1 MKKKGFTLI
10 ELLAVIIILAVIA
23 LIATPVVLNVVENA
37 RKSAFQ
43 QSANGYY
50 DAARYLYD
58 ELYLKNERQDVT
70 FTFNDGEQTS
80 SNSEYTLKAK
90 GEVPKGGIVY
100 LSEDGYISV
109 AIHNGKYCASTKG
122 VGTVK
127 ITEDIDNCLLEGN
140 YTDNSGANVPE
151 LVDNL
156 IPVVYKDGTW
166 EVAATY
172 EKWYD
177 YDKKEWANAVILEN
191 GISKNVGDS
200 LDIETEVAQMYVWIP
215 RYEYSIPEHNLGR
228 TDSDIHAIDIKFVD
242 TTKTQANVDSGY
254 NMHPGFKFGEKEVS
268 GLWVGKF
275 ETTGENKDSQ
285 TEFTC
290 TDENCTQKVTI
301 KPSYRAGYGK
311 VASQFYATRSIEK
324 QYGLNNVD
332 THMAK
337 YTEWTAISYLTNSIY
352 GRCSDATH
360 CTEVTINN
368 SGGYNASKHW
378 EGGYTGNAGNSISD
392 TTYGIE
398 IYNAYNTTQGM
409 TASTTGNI
417 TGVYDMSGGMC
428 EYVMGVAT
436 NISELMELLGYF
448 LDRSGF
454 STTEGL
460 GTEDLANLPDSKYYD
475 SFKLA
480 GIESCSYDDLIGVN
494 GVDGD
499 YRGIYRELLLS
510 SDGTENATWYGDSPY
525 SISAGNNGTWYNMG
539 GIACEGVIAGVFNS
553 FAQFG
558 EIDSGEGSRVVLTVE

>member
-156 IPVVYKDGTW
+156 IPVVYKEGTW
-166 EVAATY
+166 KVAATY

-242 TTKTQANVDSGY
+242 TTKTQANVDNGY

-324 QYGLNNVD
+324 QYGLSNVD

-368 SGGYNASKHW
+368 SGGMVNSSW

-398 IYNAYNTTQGM
+398 IYNAYDTTQGM

-417 TGVYDMSGGMC
+417 TGVYDMSGGMY
-428 EYVMGVAT
+428 EYVMGVPT

-448 LDRSGF
+448 LDGSGF
-454 STTEGL
+454 SSTEGL

-480 GIESCSYDDLIGVN
+480 GTESYYYDDLVGVN

-499 YRGIYRELLLS
+499 YRGIFKELLDS
-510 SDGTENATWYGDSPY
+510 EIYATDYTWYEDYAFSVGVFGP
-525 SISAGNNGTWYNMG
+525 WFLMG
-539 GIACEGVIAGVFNS
+539 GIASVNVIAGVFDS
-553 FAQFG
+553 VSDGGGAAQGYGF
-558 EIDSGEGSRVVLTVE
+558 RAVLVA